1 MLQRVKN
8 NYTKQEIT
16 SSNHSLDC
24 RLAKVHYC
32 ELILTGAFPCIIS
45 GFPHWIKHKTC
56 PDNKALSPDS
66 SVGKCRRP
74 RFYSWVGKICW
85 RSDRLPTPIF
95 LGIPYSS
102 VRIRLQCGRPGFNS
116 WLGRSPGEGN
126 GYPLQHS
133 GLEKS
138 MDCIVHGAAKSW
150 KQLSDFHLSLGQK
163 F

>member
-74 RFYSWVGKICW
+74 RFYSWVGKIPW
-85 RSDRLPTPIF
+85 RRERLPTPAF
-95 LGIPYSS
+95 
-102 VRIRLQCGRPGFNS
+102 
-116 WLGRSPGEGN
+116 WPGEI
-126 GYPLQHS
+126 H
-133 GLEKS
+133 GLYSPWGCKELETTEWLS
-138 MDCIVHGAAKSW
+138 LKSW
-150 KQLSDFHLSLGQK
+150 AEILSACHLLLKMLMNRGVVGSHFCLSLLVE
-163 F
+163 